1 MNSKLHALV
10 AGPVAAALVYFILPD
25 TYIGIDGVETPFQ
38 ASSKAVIA
46 ALVWMAIWWFL
57 EAVHVA
63 ITGLLPLV
71 LFPLFAIIDVRTTAA
86 AYGSHIIFLL
96 LGGFIIGLSM
106 QRWGL
111 DRRVAL
117 LILSLMGDKP
127 GRLVFGFMLICAVLS
142 AFISNTA
149 TTAMMLPIAVNVVA
163 LLEQQHREGVDA
175 RPFAVC
181 TMLGI
186 AYAASLGGIMTLI
199 GTAPNAFASSFIQDT
214 FGDARAVGFADW
226 LFIALPITLVMV
238 PLTWLVLTRVVFRLP
253 TEPIAKSREI
263 LKQQLHALP
272 PIERGGWITLAVF
285 ALVVVLWM
293 TRPLLQGIEITLASG
308 PVKPLAGLS
317 DAGIA
322 MLAAMLLFTL
332 PAGGRRFTMDWDTA
346 KRLPWEIVLLF
357 GGGIALARAIKAN
370 GVDAIIGAQA
380 AVLGNL
386 PEFVII
392 LAIAGLVVF
401 LTEFTSN
408 TATTTALVPIFAA
421 LAAAL
426 GLDPI
431 PVTLAT
437 AMAASCAFMMPVA
450 TPPNAIVFGSGYV
463 RMHEMIRAGFVLNLL
478 VIPVVAVVAWYW
490 ARVVLAP

>member
-1 MNSKLHALV
+1 M
-10 AGPVAAALVYFILPD
+10 F
-25 TYIGIDGVETPFQ
+25 
-38 ASSKAVIA
+38 
-46 ALVWMAIWWFL
+46 
-57 EAVHVA
+57 
-63 ITGLLPLV
+63 
-71 LFPLFAIIDVRTTAA
+71 
-86 AYGSHIIFLL
+86 
-96 LGGFIIGLSM
+96 
-106 QRWGL
+106 
-111 DRRVAL
+111 
-117 LILSLMGDKP
+117 
-127 GRLVFGFMLICAVLS
+127 
-142 AFISNTA
+142 
-149 TTAMMLPIAVNVVA
+149 
-163 LLEQQHREGVDA
+163 
-175 RPFAVC
+175 VC
-181 TMLGI
+181 
-186 AYAASLGGIMTLI
+186 
-199 GTAPNAFASSFIQDT
+199 
-214 FGDARAVGFADW
+214 VCVCVCFADW

-490 ARVVLAP
+490 ARMVLAP

>member
-1 MNSKLHALV
+1 LNSKLYALV
-10 AGPVAAALVYFILPD
+10 AGPVAAALVYSILPD
-25 TYIGIDGVETPFQ
+25 TYIGIDGVEAPFR
-38 ASSKAVIA
+38 ASSKAVVA

-71 LFPLFAIIDVRTTAA
+71 LFPLFDIIDVRTTAA

-127 GRLVFGFMLICAVLS
+127 GRLVFGFMLICSVLS

-149 TTAMMLPIAVNVVA
+149 TTAMMLPIAANVVA

-186 AYAASLGGIMTLI
+186 AYAASLGGITTLI

-214 FGDARAVGFADW
+214 FGDARAIGFADW
-226 LFIALPITLVMV
+226 LFIALPVTLAMV

-272 PIERGGWITLAVF
+272 PIERGGWVR
-285 ALVVVLWM
+285 LV
-293 TRPLLQGIEITLASG
+293 G
-308 PVKPLAGLS
+308 
-317 DAGIA
+317 
-322 MLAAMLLFTL
+322 
-332 PAGGRRFTMDWDTA
+332 
-346 KRLPWEIVLLF
+346 
-357 GGGIALARAIKAN
+357 
-370 GVDAIIGAQA
+370 
-380 AVLGNL
+380 
-386 PEFVII
+386 
-392 LAIAGLVVF
+392 
-401 LTEFTSN
+401 
-408 TATTTALVPIFAA
+408 
-421 LAAAL
+421 
-426 GLDPI
+426 
-431 PVTLAT
+431 
-437 AMAASCAFMMPVA
+437 
-450 TPPNAIVFGSGYV
+450 
-463 RMHEMIRAGFVLNLL
+463 
-478 VIPVVAVVAWYW
+478 
-490 ARVVLAP
+490 